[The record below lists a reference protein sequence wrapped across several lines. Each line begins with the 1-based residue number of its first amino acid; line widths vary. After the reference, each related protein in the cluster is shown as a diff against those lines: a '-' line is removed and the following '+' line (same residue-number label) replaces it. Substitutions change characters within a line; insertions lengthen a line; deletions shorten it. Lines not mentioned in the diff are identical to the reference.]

1 MEVRKIKSIEKR
13 KRKKEQEKM
22 EGGNKNYK
30 RWMSMNLEKVE

>member
-22 EGGNKNYK
+22 EGGIRITKGG
-30 RWMSMNLEKVE
+30 